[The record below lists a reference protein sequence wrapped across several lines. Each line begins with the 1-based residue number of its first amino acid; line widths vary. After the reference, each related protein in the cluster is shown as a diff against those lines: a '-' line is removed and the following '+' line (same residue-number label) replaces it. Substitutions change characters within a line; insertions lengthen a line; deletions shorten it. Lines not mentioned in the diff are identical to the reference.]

1 MLIYHALAICVIVK
15 TLSGE
20 MHIQGSH
27 NSKGIDSTIQSQN
40 KQHFIVAVS
49 DSRLAAM
56 SKTIDETKDLQQ
68 KNVIYFAY
76 SMNKIHKSDI
86 QHLLKKISKIIQE
99 IKHFGNIILYFQPQA
114 L

>member
-56 SKTIDETKDLQQ
+56 SKTIDETKDSEFDCCIMLPPAEKCYLLCLQ
-68 KNVIYFAY
+68 Y
-76 SMNKIHKSDI
+76 
-86 QHLLKKISKIIQE
+86 E
-99 IKHFGNIILYFQPQA
+99 
-114 L
+114 